1 MVDILTSSGILL
13 DISPDAEF
21 DLTIENPIFS
31 DERISAPWSTDIAF
45 LPTLRNKRAFGY
57 MGALMSAPS
66 VTELAATIIVQGIHL
81 ISGTLIYDGLSDGC
95 LNYTFT
101 SRDLS
106 VDWAKKLYELPF
118 LGDAENGIDYMREV
132 LAGDI
137 DGISAPVI
145 VNAALESDADWNL
158 DEANIGRKYRNAA
171 DMDEPAKGFIPAITA
186 AKLMSHAGLS
196 AEVSGDLRE
205 LFRTLSILGTM
216 WTNWLPWTKSGSYS
230 LNLTESLPDISLKDF
245 ISELCKMCCSAVF
258 LHRGKIHIISYNTIA
273 SADPVVW
280 DDRVSDS
287 FEVENSEGTG
297 YSLSYRNSPENTGA
311 EAVPEIE
318 VSALPEVFDH
328 FDKTGAVPQYLSI
341 IHKPSGDIYSI
352 GFDRVAKPSDSKWQA
367 GNYLSSKLTGFG
379 KYETGEASES
389 EDVSIGLTPAPCV
402 PVKYSLSE
410 SENDRYMKMAPL
422 VSIPGVGAARPSE
435 AVVVLAA
442 SGQATDNG
450 YIVGSTAADVS
461 IGLRLDPAF
470 LFDRYH
476 KSFAAMKNKD
486 MSTITVDVSLSVYEL
501 AALKIWSKV
510 SIYGRNYLLSKISVR
525 MTATS
530 SGRLTA
536 SCELLS
542 L

>member
-1 MVDILTSSGILL
+1 MVDILTSTGILL

-216 WTNWLPWTKSGSYS
+216 
-230 LNLTESLPDISLKDF
+230 
-245 ISELCKMCCSAVF
+245 C
-258 LHRGKIHIISYNTIA
+258 
-273 SADPVVW
+273 
-280 DDRVSDS
+280 
-287 FEVENSEGTG
+287 
-297 YSLSYRNSPENTGA
+297 
-311 EAVPEIE
+311 
-318 VSALPEVFDH
+318 
-328 FDKTGAVPQYLSI
+328 
-341 IHKPSGDIYSI
+341 
-352 GFDRVAKPSDSKWQA
+352 
-367 GNYLSSKLTGFG
+367 
-379 KYETGEASES
+379 
-389 EDVSIGLTPAPCV
+389 
-402 PVKYSLSE
+402 
-410 SENDRYMKMAPL
+410 L
-422 VSIPGVGAARPSE
+422 VLI
-435 AVVVLAA
+435 
-442 SGQATDNG
+442 
-450 YIVGSTAADVS
+450 
-461 IGLRLDPAF
+461 
-470 LFDRYH
+470 
-476 KSFAAMKNKD
+476 
-486 MSTITVDVSLSVYEL
+486 
-501 AALKIWSKV
+501 
-510 SIYGRNYLLSKISVR
+510 
-525 MTATS
+525 
-530 SGRLTA
+530 
-536 SCELLS
+536 
-542 L
+542 

>member
-1 MVDILTSSGILL
+1 MVDILTSTGVLL

-258 LHRGKIHIISYNTIA
+258 LHRGRIHIISYNTIA

-379 KYETGEASES
+379 KYDTGEASES

-410 SENDRYMKMAPL
+410 SDRYMKMAPL

-450 YIVGSTAADVS
+450 YVMGNGADIN

-486 MSTITVDVSLSVYEL
+486 MSTVTVDVSLSVYEL

-536 SCELLS
+536 SCELIAL
-542 L
+542 

>member
-1 MVDILTSSGILL
+1 MVDILTSTGILL

-258 LHRGKIHIISYNTIA
+258 LHRGRIHIISYNTIA

-379 KYETGEASES
+379 KYDTGEASES

-410 SENDRYMKMAPL
+410 SDRYMKMAPL

-450 YIVGSTAADVS
+450 YVMGNGADIN

-486 MSTITVDVSLSVYEL
+486 MSTVTVDVSLSVYEL

-536 SCELLS
+536 SCELIAL
-542 L
+542 

>member
-1 MVDILTSSGILL
+1 MVDILTSTGILL

-258 LHRGKIHIISYNTIA
+258 LHRGRIHIISYNTIA

-280 DDRVSDS
+280 NDRVSDS

-341 IHKPSGDIYSI
+341 IYKPSGDIYSI

-379 KYETGEASES
+379 KYDTGEASES

-410 SENDRYMKMAPL
+410 SDRYMKMAPL
-422 VSIPGVGAARPSE
+422 VSITGVGAARPSE

-450 YIVGSTAADVS
+450 YVMGNGADIN

-486 MSTITVDVSLSVYEL
+486 MSTVTVDVSLSVYEL

-536 SCELLS
+536 SCELIAL
-542 L
+542 